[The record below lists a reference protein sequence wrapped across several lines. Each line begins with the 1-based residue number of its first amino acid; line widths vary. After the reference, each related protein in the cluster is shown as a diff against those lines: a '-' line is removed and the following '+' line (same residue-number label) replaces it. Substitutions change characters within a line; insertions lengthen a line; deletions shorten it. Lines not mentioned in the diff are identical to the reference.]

1 MSKEVSVLSCSGQAL
16 QQYIPALAQLRIE
29 VFRDFPYL
37 YDGDLAYEENYL
49 QTYIRCDKAV
59 IVLALDGDKVIG
71 ASTGIP
77 MQFESA
83 EFIQPFITHGYDPDR
98 VFYCAESVLK
108 KQYRGLGLGVRFFEH
123 RESHARE
130 LGGFDYFSFC
140 CVQRAED
147 HPLRPENYVPLDKF
161 WNKRGYTKHPELA
174 TSYAWK
180 DIDQPEETSKT
191 MIFWLKK
198 YVSDK

>member
-1 MSKEVSVLSCSGQAL
+1 MSKEVSILRYSGLAL
-16 QQYIPALAQLRIE
+16 EQYIPDLAQLRIE

-49 QTYIRCDKAV
+49 KTYIRCKQAV

-77 MQFESA
+77 MQYESD
-83 EFIQPFITHGYDPDR
+83 EFIKPFITHDYDPKK

-108 KQYRGLGLGVRFFEH
+108 KQYRGLGLGVRFFEE
-123 RESHARE
+123 REAHARQ

-147 HPLRPENYVPLDKF
+147 HPLRPNNYLPLDKF
-161 WNKRGYTKHPELA
+161 WNKRGYNKHPELV
-174 TSYAWK
+174 THYDWK
-180 DIDQPEETSKT
+180 DIDQAEETSKAMT
-191 MIFWLKK
+191 FWLKK
-198 YVSDK
+198 NE